1 MKNSTFQQMTSVF
14 FVVSVLLF
22 VYKGLVFALL
32 DSYVPLIISLTFVV
46 YILLS
51 RSKSSAAY
59 RVAKKVWAYTIL
71 TWCVVRIVL
80 AILITTTLNEG
91 YLLDQI
97 NWCNL
102 VLTLFFVATAYLLI
116 AGSKD
121 QQTLDN

>member
-32 DSYVPLIISLTFVV
+32 DSYVPLIMSLTFVA

-51 RSKSSAAY
+51 RSKSNAAF

-71 TWCVVRIVL
+71 TWCIVRIVL
-80 AILITTTLNEG
+80 AILITTMLNEG

-97 NWCNL
+97 NWGNL
-102 VLTLFFVATAYLLI
+102 VLTLFLLATAYLLI
-116 AGSKD
+116 AGSKY
-121 QQTLDN
+121 QQTLVN